1 MRYRLTRGSR
11 AHGKTSVL
19 DGDAWCE
26 SYRGKP
32 SERPRI
38 TNIEIA
44 ALAARCG
51 IEDFERSPR

>member
-11 AHGKTSVL
+11 AHGKTSVH
-19 DGDAWCE
+19 DGDAWCA

-32 SERPRI
+32 SRRARI

-44 ALAARCG
+44 ALLKRCG
-51 IEDFERSPR
+51 LEGR